1 MMCRMSKSADRRE
14 RACDG
19 SLAACPLQALKDAG
33 RTAASVMWSPGCAD
47 LCQGPKRVRLKTGGP
62 LRWGQTSQF
71 YLQCSF
77 VSMNSSMTT
86 WSWGGFDWFWVTK
99 ITVQSWPLTPTE
111 CIVSL
116 SALRV
121 LRWGV
126 AWRLRRPHQLIHWYI
141 LHGHFTAVTSVLV
154 TLVYKWI
161 DLISDQSFSCW
172 LLSVFRCINVNVAGG
187 GGGFCK
193 HANVKIDVARGWYN
207 NQLVM
212 SGDIICGGFM
222 GASMM
227 PFYTLFF
234 DWN

>member
-1 MMCRMSKSADRRE
+1 MTCRMSKSADRRE
-14 RACDG
+14 RA

-33 RTAASVMWSPGCAD
+33 RTAASVMWSPGCTD
-47 LCQGPKRVRLKTGGP
+47 LCQGPKRVRLKTRGP

-126 AWRLRRPHQLIHWYI
+126 AWRLRRPHQLIHP
-141 LHGHFTAVTSVLV
+141 S
-154 TLVYKWI
+154 
-161 DLISDQSFSCW
+161 
-172 LLSVFRCINVNVAGG
+172 R
-187 GGGFCK
+187 
-193 HANVKIDVARGWYN
+193 
-207 NQLVM
+207 
-212 SGDIICGGFM
+212 
-222 GASMM
+222 
-227 PFYTLFF
+227 PFYCCNISVSHTCLQMNRSDFWPVF
-234 DWN
+234 LLLVVICI